1 MCVCMCEGVV
11 CMCVHVHM
19 SMYACVCVGVCI
31 PAFNSDYVHE
41 SASGVSY
48 LLKRNLTVMGCIA
61 EKYDI
66 PPLVTTNC
74 FLLLRQGCGLIGSAP
89 LQDRMFIT
97 LDLYKSCLDSHC

>member
-1 MCVCMCEGVV
+1 MHVCACAHEHVCV
-11 CMCVHVHM
+11 
-19 SMYACVCVGVCI
+19 CVCVGVCI